1 MDLRRYPSFL
11 TYRKIMMCM
20 LTGLASALSLNV
32 VYAQVSNV
40 TKPLDAVVVVVNGQ
54 AISSLELKRREAYLV
69 GQLQRNKQAIPSQ
82 QILTEAVL
90 ERSIFELLMVQSATK
105 QGLLPSDAMVQQA
118 IADNAFQSGLT
129 LNQFIAR
136 VEQSGTNFA
145 EYTLDL
151 KNEMAM
157 ASARER
163 ALAAKSKVT
172 DLEIDRFLRDSQ
184 SGVTQE
190 YAVQALFL
198 PKSESDSALQAA
210 SRREQAQ
217 AMLVSANKA
226 QTDEA
231 FSEIQKTMVDA
242 AVKHEVSLG
251 FRALNKFP
259 ELYSSAIEEMAV
271 GTVSPLL
278 ESSAGFYILRLTNKR
293 TILPQVNL
301 IKARHIL
308 IRVDGDGAGA
318 GAAEEAA
325 KQTIKKIHDRLTLN
339 INLFA
344 ELAKEF
350 SQDGSAANGGD
361 LGWTLPGDMVP
372 EFERVMEVLKEG
384 EMGLPL
390 RSQFG
395 WHIVQVLERKAGDL
409 PKDRLR
415 GQARNVLK
423 ARKQDEAL
431 GEWLDQLK
439 AQAYIE
445 YKR

>member
-11 TYRKIMMCM
+11 TDRKTLVFM
-20 LTGLASALSLNV
+20 LIGLTNAFGLNAT
-32 VYAQVSNV
+32 YAQAPNA
-40 TKPLDAVVVVVNGQ
+40 TRALDAIVVVVNGQ
-54 AISSLELKRREAYLV
+54 AISALELKRREAYLI

-82 QILTEAVL
+82 QALSEAVL
-90 ERSIFELLMVQSATK
+90 ERSVFELLMVQSAAKLGVSPT
-105 QGLLPSDAMVQQA
+105 DAMVQQA

-129 LNQFIAR
+129 LKQFIAR
-136 VEQSGTNFA
+136 VEQSGSSLS
-145 EYTLDL
+145 EYTADL
-151 KNEMAM
+151 TSEMAM

-163 ALAAKSKVT
+163 ALASKLKVT
-172 DLEIDRFLRDSQ
+172 ELEIDRFLRDSQ

-198 PKSESDSALQAA
+198 PKVETDSAAQAA
-210 SRREQAQ
+210 SRRAQAQ
-217 AMLVSANKA
+217 AMLVSANSA

-242 AVKHEVSLG
+242 EIKHEVNLG
-251 FRALNKFP
+251 FRALNKLP
-259 ELYSSAIEEMAV
+259 ELYSTAIEGMAV
-271 GTVSPLL
+271 GAVSPLL
-278 ESSAGFYILRLTNKR
+278 ESSAGFYILKLTNKR

-308 IRVDGDGAGA
+308 IRVDGDSA
-318 GAAEEAA
+318 AAEETA
-325 KQTIKKIHDRLTLN
+325 KQAIKKLHDRLTLN
-339 INLFA
+339 INLFP

-350 SQDGSAANGGD
+350 SQDGSAASGGD

-390 RSQFG
+390 RTQFG

-409 PKDRLR
+409 PKERLR
-415 GQARNVLK
+415 AQARNVIK

>member
-11 TYRKIMMCM
+11 TCRKTMVFM
-20 LTGLASALSLNV
+20 LIGLVNALALNV
-32 VYAQVSNV
+32 TYAQAPAAI
-40 TKPLDAVVVVVNGQ
+40 KALDAIVVVVNGQ

-82 QILTEAVL
+82 QALTEAVL
-90 ERSIFELLMVQSATK
+90 ERSIFELLMVQSAAK
-105 QGLLPSDAMVQQA
+105 QGLTPSDAMVQQA

-136 VEQSGTNFA
+136 VEQSGSSFA
-145 EYTLDL
+145 DYTIDL

-163 ALAAKSKVT
+163 SLSTKSKVT
-172 DLEIDRFLRDSQ
+172 ELEIDRFLRDSQ

-198 PKSESDSALQAA
+198 PKSESDSASQAA
-210 SRREQAQ
+210 SRRAQAQ
-217 AMLVSANKA
+217 AMLLSANSV

-231 FSEIQKTMVDA
+231 FSDIQKTMGNTET
-242 AVKHEVSLG
+242 KQEVNLG

-259 ELYSSAIEEMAV
+259 ELYSTAIEEMSV
-271 GTVSPLL
+271 GAVSPLL

-293 TILPQVNL
+293 TILPQVNM

-308 IRVDGDGAGA
+308 IRVEGDS

-325 KQTIKKIHDRLTLN
+325 KQTIKKLHDRLTLN
-339 INLFA
+339 INLFP

-350 SQDGSAANGGD
+350 SQDGSAASGGD

-390 RSQFG
+390 RTQFG

-409 PKDRLR
+409 PKERLR
-415 GQARNVLK
+415 AQARNVIK